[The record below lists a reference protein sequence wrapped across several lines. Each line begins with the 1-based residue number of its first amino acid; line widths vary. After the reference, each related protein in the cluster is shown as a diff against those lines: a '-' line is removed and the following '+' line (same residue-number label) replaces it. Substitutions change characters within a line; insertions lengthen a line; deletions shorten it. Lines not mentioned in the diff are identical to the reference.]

1 MKNFFLIFIL
11 LFPLILNA
19 QDIKLGASEFRYNP
33 SGAFYDYSDPRYV
46 NISVS
51 IWGYVRFPGK
61 YFVPEQTKLID
72 LISYAGGPSPDA
84 FLDDVRLLKNVSSES
99 HTSLRESGSITKFD
113 LRQLMENDGPKVE
126 LNKIPRLNAGDII
139 LIPGEPKLYFRD
151 YTSLVLSI
159 TSTLISLAILVL
171 NIIQK

>member
-1 MKNFFLIFIL
+1 MKKYILFVFIFLPTL
-11 LFPLILNA
+11 VMA
-19 QDIKLGASEFRYNP
+19 QDIRLGAAENRLNVA
-33 SGAFYDYSDPRYV
+33 GAFYDYSDPRYV

-99 HTSLRESGSITKFD
+99 SASLRESESITKFD
-113 LRQLMENDGPKVE
+113 LRQLMEDEGPKVE

-151 YTSLVLSI
+151 YTTLVLSI

>member
-1 MKNFFLIFIL
+1 LIFIL

-46 NISVS
+46 NISVN

-72 LISYAGGPSPDA
+72 LISYAGGPLPDA
-84 FLDDVRLLKNVSSES
+84 FLDDIRLFKSTSSKTQSMTKQSDLME
-99 HTSLRESGSITKFD
+99 KFD
-113 LRQLMENDGPKVE
+113 LRKMMENEGPYVE
-126 LNKIPRLNAGDII
+126 MNKIPRLTAGDIV
-139 LIPGEPKLYFRD
+139 LVPGEPKLYFRD
-151 YTSLVLSI
+151 YTSLILSI
-159 TSTLISLAILVL
+159 TSTLISLSILIL
-171 NIIQK
+171 NIIKG

>member
-1 MKNFFLIFIL
+1 M
-11 LFPLILNA
+11 A
-19 QDIKLGASEFRYNP
+19 QDIRLGAAENRLNAA
-33 SGAFYDYSDPRYV
+33 GAFYDYSDPRYV

-51 IWGYVRFPGK
+51 IWKYVKFPGK

-72 LISYAGGPSPDA
+72 LISYAGGPTPEA
-84 FLDDVRLLKNVSSES
+84 YLDDIRLLKNVSSES
-99 HTSLRESGSITKFD
+99 AASLRESEYITKFD
-113 LRQLMENDGPKVE
+113 LRQLMENEGPKVE

-139 LIPGEPKLYFRD
+139 LIPGEPKLYFKD

>member
-1 MKNFFLIFIL
+1 MKKYILFVFIFLPTL
-11 LFPLILNA
+11 VMA
-19 QDIKLGASEFRYNP
+19 QDIRLGAAENRLNVA
-33 SGAFYDYSDPRYV
+33 GAFYDYSDPRYV

-99 HTSLRESGSITKFD
+99 SASLRESEYLTKFD
-113 LRQLMENDGPKVE
+113 LRQLMEDEGPKVE

-151 YTSLVLSI
+151 YTGLVLSI